1 MMSPVASVLTSLLH
15 RLADSAW
22 RAALLA
28 GLIAGVVEL
37 CSTAATICASF
48 NLPCPLLITTI

>member
-1 MMSPVASVLTSLLH
+1 MLPQVRMMFPVASVLASLLH
-15 RLADSAW
+15 RLAGSAW

-37 CSTAATICASF
+37 CSLEKGSC
-48 NLPCPLLITTI
+48 